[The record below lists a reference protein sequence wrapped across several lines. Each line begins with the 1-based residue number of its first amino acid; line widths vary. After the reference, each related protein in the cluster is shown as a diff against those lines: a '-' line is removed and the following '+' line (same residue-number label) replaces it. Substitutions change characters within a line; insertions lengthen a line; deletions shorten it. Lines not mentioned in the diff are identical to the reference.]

1 MKRISLILL
10 SLLVCLAVLARQ
22 PERGYR
28 GFLDWNNSLT
38 SYAYMYTP
46 EAHRLT
52 AYYSGIS
59 TSHGYQ
65 ITPVWFVGAGLSVE
79 HSRNVGEYIIPVFL
93 QGRADLKLGKLTPFA
108 DIKAGYNLTDGGG
121 AYLSPMIGYRFNW
134 GRKLGINL
142 GLGATLKNIGVQTY
156 EMTVV
161 PGESFEIKSTGI
173 ERRWRG
179 YFSFRL
185 GIDF

>member
-28 GFLDWNNSLT
+28 GFLDCNNSLT
-38 SYAYMYTP
+38 SYTYMYTP

-79 HSRNVGEYIIPVFL
+79 HSRNVGEYI
-93 QGRADLKLGKLTPFA
+93 
-108 DIKAGYNLTDGGG
+108 
-121 AYLSPMIGYRFNW
+121 
-134 GRKLGINL
+134 
-142 GLGATLKNIGVQTY
+142 
-156 EMTVV
+156 
-161 PGESFEIKSTGI
+161 
-173 ERRWRG
+173 
-179 YFSFRL
+179 
-185 GIDF
+185 